1 MRRIIGIIT
10 GVAILALMIWASVLI
25 VSSPSP
31 KPQIGEIDYSLF
43 DYDNIMALIDNTD
56 YSSINP
62 DSIIATSEITGNLPE
77 KIIGNPNAKVLIYE
91 YADYA
96 CSHCAEMNTVTKKL
110 LDKYDGKVAIVY
122 RGFLLNGYP
131 NNVEAAAAANA
142 AAIQGYW
149 EKYKNLV
156 YSEQST
162 WLYLTSDVVSYFG
175 NLFVEA
181 SDGKGDLD
189 KFYEDMESESIAKKL
204 AFDHAMGEA
213 VELTGTP
220 TFRINGEKIS
230 GGDLETYVSDLVN
243 N

>member
-1 MRRIIGIIT
+1 MKRIIGIIS
-10 GVAILALMIWASVLI
+10 GLAILAIMIGASIMILNKPKK
-25 VSSPSP
+25 PST
-31 KPQIGEIDYSLF
+31 GEIDYSEF
-43 DYDNIMALIDNTD
+43 DYDNIVELIEGTD

-62 DSIIATSEITGNLPE
+62 DTIVAASEITGDLPE
-77 KIIGNPNAKVLIYE
+77 KIIGNSNAKVLIYE

-96 CSHCAEMNTVTKKL
+96 CSHCAEMNTATKKL
-110 LDKYDGKVAIVY
+110 LDKYDGEVAIVY

-131 NNVEAAAAANA
+131 NNVEAASAANA

-156 YSEQST
+156 YSEQAT

-181 SDGKGDLD
+181 SDGKGDLE
-189 KFYEDMESESIAKKL
+189 KFYADMESESVARKI
-204 AFDHAMGEA
+204 AFDTAMGEM

-230 GGDLETYVSDLVN
+230 GSDLETYLDDLVYN
-243 N
+243 